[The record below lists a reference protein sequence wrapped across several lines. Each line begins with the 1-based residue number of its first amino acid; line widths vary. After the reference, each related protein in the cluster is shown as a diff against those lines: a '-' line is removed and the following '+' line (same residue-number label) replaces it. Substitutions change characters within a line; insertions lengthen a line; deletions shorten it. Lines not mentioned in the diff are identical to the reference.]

1 MVVARLAYG
10 ALRVHPGTET
20 KNAPASDQLGG
31 KIVLKGL
38 VGNISQQ
45 FSFFPLILAFLH
57 VE

>member
-1 MVVARLAYG
+1 MARLAYG
-10 ALRVHPGTET
+10 ALRVQPGTET

-31 KIVLKGL
+31 KIVLKGS
-38 VGNISQQ
+38 VGIISQQ